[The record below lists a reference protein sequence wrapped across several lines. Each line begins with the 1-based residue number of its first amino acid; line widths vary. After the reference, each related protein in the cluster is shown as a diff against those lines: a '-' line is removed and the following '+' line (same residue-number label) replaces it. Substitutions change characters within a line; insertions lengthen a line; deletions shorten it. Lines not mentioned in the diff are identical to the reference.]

1 MERKLETGFAF
12 HIVLKFSNIKEKYNS
27 FQTLITKYINEYEKI
42 QMMIKENNRRR
53 ILIISKEFKHHVCC
67 LAFTLKRL
75 YLSFNDIT

>member
-27 FQTLITKYINEYEKI
+27 FQTLISKYINEYQNI

-53 ILIISKEFKHHVCC
+53 IVQQFD
-67 LAFTLKRL
+67 FTA
-75 YLSFNDIT
+75 